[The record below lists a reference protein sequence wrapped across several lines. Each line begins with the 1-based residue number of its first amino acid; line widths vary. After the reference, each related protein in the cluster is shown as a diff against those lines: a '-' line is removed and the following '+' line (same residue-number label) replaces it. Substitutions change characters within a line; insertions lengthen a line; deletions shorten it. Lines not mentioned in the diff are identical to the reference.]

1 MNLYGLTNTYLTLL
15 NNQNEMDEEVFI
27 DTLSSIEESISLK
40 AENIGKLIK
49 SIEGETDTVDKEIKR
64 LQAIKKQKQNKV
76 SSLKEYLLN
85 EMKRLNAPRIK
96 TDYMTISIRNNPQSV
111 NVLDET
117 KIDRAYFVPTEPRL
131 DKRALLEDMKAGL
144 VVDGAELQRTESL
157 QLK

>member
-1 MNLYGLTNTYLTLL
+1 MNLYGLTDTYLTLL
-15 NNQNEMDEEVFI
+15 SNQNEMDEEVFI

-85 EMKRLNAPRIK
+85 EMKRLNASRIK
-96 TDYMTISIRNNPQSV
+96 TDHMTISIRNNPQSV

-117 KIDRAYFVPTEPRL
+117 KIDRTYFVPTEPKL

>member
-1 MNLYGLTNTYLTLL
+1 MNLYELTDTYLTLL
-15 NNQNEMDEEVFI
+15 SNQNEMDEEVFI

-117 KIDRAYFVPTEPRL
+117 RIDRAYFVPTEPRL